1 MKKMQMLMAV
11 LLTLA
16 LLFPAAALAEEP
28 AAPDYDDG
36 LCWAYRESEASDK
49 PVDVFFVTP
58 TVYGGKEG
66 SYSMPLDSVK
76 HRVKFLSAIDMEK
89 GIYDDSARFFA
100 PYYRQFGFTATQLPR
115 EDWKPYDDLA
125 FSDVKT
131 AFETYMAED
140 NGGRPILLAGFS
152 QGAQHAIRLV
162 KECFDTPERQAQLV
176 ACFSIGWPITQEEL
190 DACPWLRRAERED
203 DVGVVISFDCEA
215 ENITGSVIIPEGVR
229 SLSINPL
236 NWKTDGTPAGKELN
250 LGACF
255 PDIDGNIKEEI
266 PAFTG
271 AYIDDVRGALKVTD
285 ATAEEYPA
293 NIFILDDGMFHVYD
307 YQFFYRNLEKNVQT
321 RINAFLAQQAN
332 ATDLA
337 A

>member
-1 MKKMQMLMAV
+1 MKKTLALISS

-16 LLFPAAALAEEP
+16 LLLPGTALAEEP
-28 AAPDYDDG
+28 AAPDYNDEV
-36 LCWAYRESEASDK
+36 CWAYRESGGSDK
-49 PVDVFFVTP
+49 SADVFFLAP

-66 SYSMPLDSVK
+66 NYNMPLDSVK
-76 HRVKFLSAIDMEK
+76 HRVKFLGAIDMEK
-89 GIYDDSARFFA
+89 GIYDDNARFFA
-100 PYYRQFGFTATQLPR
+100 PFYRQFGLTVNQLPR
-115 EDWKPYDDLA
+115 EDWKPYEDLA
-125 FSDVKT
+125 FTDVRA

-140 NGGRPILLAGFS
+140 NGGRPIILAGFS
-152 QGAQHAIRLV
+152 QGAEHAIRLV

-176 ACFSIGWPITQEEL
+176 ACYAIGSPLTQEEL
-190 DACPWLRRAERED
+190 DACPWLRRAEGEED
-203 DVGVVISFDCEA
+203 TGSVISFDCEA
-215 ENITGSVIIPEGVR
+215 ENITSSVIIPEGMR

-255 PDIDGNIKEEI
+255 TDLEGNITKEI

-293 NIFILDDGMFHVYD
+293 NLFILEDGMFHIYD
-307 YQFFYRNLEKNVQT
+307 YQFFYRNLEKNVGT
-321 RINAFLAQQAN
+321 RLNAFLAQQAG

>member
-28 AAPDYDDG
+28 AAPDYGDG

-76 HRVKFLSAIDMEK
+76 HRVKFVSAADMEK

-100 PYYRQFGFTATQLPR
+100 PYYRQYGMTVGQLSR
-115 EDWKPYDDLA
+115 EERERLENLA
-125 FSDVKT
+125 FSDLKA

-162 KECFDTPERQAQLV
+162 KECFETPERQAQLV
-176 ACFSIGWPITQEEL
+176 ACYAVGWPITQEEL
-190 DACPWLRRAERED
+190 DTYPWLRRAERED

-293 NIFILDDGMFHVYD
+293 NLFFLEDGMFHIYD

-321 RINAFLAQQAN
+321 RIDAFLAQQAN

>member
-1 MKKMQMLMAV
+1 MKKIQTLMAL

-16 LLFPAAALAEEP
+16 LLLPASALAEEP

-76 HRVKFLSAIDMEK
+76 NRVKFLSAADMEK

-100 PYYRQFGFTATQLPR
+100 PYYRQYGMTVGQLSR
-115 EDWKPYDDLA
+115 EERERLENLA
-125 FSDVKT
+125 FSDLKA

-140 NGGRPILLAGFS
+140 NGGRPIIVAGFS

-162 KECFDTPERQAQLV
+162 KECFETPERQAQLV
-176 ACFSIGWPITQEEL
+176 ACYAVGWPITQEEL
-190 DACPWLRRAERED
+190 DTYPWLRRAERED

-215 ENITGSVIIPEGVR
+215 ENITGSVIVPEGVR
-229 SLSINPL
+229 SLSINPPEL
-236 NWKTDGTPAGKELN
+236 ENGRHVRREGAEPGGLLPGYRREHRRGDPSLYRRVYRRCARHPEGDGRRHG
-250 LGACF
+250 G
-255 PDIDGNIKEEI
+255 I
-266 PAFTG
+266 PG
-271 AYIDDVRGALKVTD
+271 ESLLPGGR
-285 ATAEEYPA
+285 
-293 NIFILDDGMFHVYD
+293 HVPH
-307 YQFFYRNLEKNVQT
+307 L
-321 RINAFLAQQAN
+321 
-332 ATDLA
+332 
-337 A
+337 